1 MTRFATLT
9 LGLALASTAAFAA
22 ESKSTF
28 GLIDVAQLESLQKDS
43 RTPVTL
49 LDAND
54 AEFRAKNGVIPGA
67 RLLSSFDGYDV
78 TKELPPAKDAPLVFY
93 CSNTL

>member
-1 MTRFATLT
+1 MTRIAILT
-9 LGLALASTAAFAA
+9 LGLALAPKFQ
-22 ESKSTF
+22 
-28 GLIDVAQLESLQKDS
+28 LIDVAQLESLQKES
-43 RTPVTL
+43 RVPVTL

-78 TKELPPAKDAPLVFY
+78 TKELPAAKDAPLVFY
-93 CSNTL
+93 CSNKL